1 MNAKKINASDRN
13 ITPGIGVL
21 QNTMVKAGDFNLL
34 VDDVT
39 AIETAMT
46 TAKSVI
52 HTDSMLENTTNHGI
66 IIEGVTLK
74 DSTTTS
80 PSGFLTAT
88 GYFAGIIPFAT
99 QQAITASGVNTA
111 VNLTT
116 YYAAVTST
124 GTGNKISLAAT
135 GASVG
140 QLKKI
145 KYVAEGA
152 GGDTVVLTPS
162 VTTGFATCTFNAVGD
177 YAVFMFNGTYW
188 MCIENFGCTLA

>member
-13 ITPGIGVL
+13 ITPGVGVL

-34 VDDVT
+34 VDDVKT
-39 AIETAMT
+39 IEDAMT
-46 TAKSVI
+46 AAESII
-52 HTDSMLENTTNHGI
+52 HTDSILESETDNGVVV
-66 IIEGVTLK
+66 EGVTLK

-80 PSGFLTAT
+80 PYGFLTAT
-88 GYFAGIIPFAT
+88 GYFAGIIPFAA
-99 QQAITASGVNTA
+99 QQAITASGTNTA

-124 GTGNKISLAAT
+124 GTGDKISLATT

-188 MCIENFGCTLA
+188 ICIENFGCTLA